1 MILNVPSAEALANH
15 TSCVCGCTT
24 VGVEELLLVLLQA
37 TFVAGNPCA
46 LRILDTTR
54 RDWASTIPIL
64 RSLDPYAKSVP
75 LSERAQV
82 VIGFSES

>member
-1 MILNVPSAEALANH
+1 MILNVPSADALASQ
-15 TSCVCGCTT
+15 TSCRCACAWAWAVD
-24 VGVEELLLVLLQA
+24 VEVLLHA

-54 RDWASTIPIL
+54 SDCASTIPIL
-64 RSLDPYAKSVP
+64 RSLDPYAKRVP
-75 LSERAQV
+75 LSERAHV